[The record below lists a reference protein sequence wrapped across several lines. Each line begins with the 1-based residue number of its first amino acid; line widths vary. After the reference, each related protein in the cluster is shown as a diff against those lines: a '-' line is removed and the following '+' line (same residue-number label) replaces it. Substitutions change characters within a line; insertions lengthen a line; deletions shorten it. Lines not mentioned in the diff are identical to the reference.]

1 MPKKLATSGKK
12 VLKSIKGLNP
22 DHTVMAEQ
30 RFSEHESSCAEP
42 DQRLAK
48 PHVPLP
54 SMMTSR
60 FLRKIKMMTHAVNA
74 L

>member
-1 MPKKLATSGKK
+1 
-12 VLKSIKGLNP
+12 
-22 DHTVMAEQ
+22 MADQ
-30 RFSEHESSCAEP
+30 RFSEHKSSCAVP

-54 SMMTSR
+54 SMMIHR
-60 FLRKIKMMTHAVNA
+60 FLRKIKTMTHAVNA